1 MLRDRL
7 KRFVKRLLG
16 RPAVAHANVVFW
28 PGGTPPARL
37 NQTQAWFCDWNA
49 ERLGISVEDSRR
61 RYAESWQALRGG
73 HGGPEFRGYC
83 VLSHTLFRVFYDDN
97 PGEVFAAY
105 RFHGPMHF
113 LRMLSYAEP
122 DWADDDPVVA
132 HLRTCPD
139 PSILDFG
146 CGLAQRS
153 RGLALKLQADGQ
165 TVGLDLVDI
174 PTERKAFLLWLGGR
188 LGIPTTFA
196 DCTPEAPIPPLGP
209 CDACIATEVFEHL
222 HAPLAY
228 LEAMHAALR
237 PGGLLVT
244 NIADQKPEYMHVSPD
259 LSGLR
264 ARLAELGYAELTPTR
279 LYRKPSQAQPTD
291 PAPGLRIDRP
301 GPSRPA

>member
-7 KRFVKRLLG
+7 KRFVKRLLR

-37 NQTQAWFCDWNA
+37 NQTQTWFCDWNA
-49 ERLGISVEDSRR
+49 ERLGITVEDSRR

-97 PGEVFAAY
+97 PGEVYAAY

-122 DWADDDPVVA
+122 DWAADDPVVA
-132 HLRTCPD
+132 HLRACPD
-139 PSILDFG
+139 PRILDFG

-222 HAPLAY
+222 HAPLTY

-259 LSGLR
+259 LSDLR
-264 ARLAELGYAELTPTR
+264 ARLAELGYAELAPTR
-279 LYRKPSQAQPTD
+279 LYRKPSVA
-291 PAPGLRIDRP
+291 
-301 GPSRPA
+301 